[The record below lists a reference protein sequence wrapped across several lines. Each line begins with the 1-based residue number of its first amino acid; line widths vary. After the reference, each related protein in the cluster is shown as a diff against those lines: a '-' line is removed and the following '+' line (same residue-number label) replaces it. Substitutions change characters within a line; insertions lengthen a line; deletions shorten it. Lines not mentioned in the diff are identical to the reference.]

1 MMTPEEREEFEKQ
14 IKADNT
20 QMEEIK
26 KAYGAFLQKQGIHY
40 SDHQGFYVRIPLENT
55 DTSFTHVCDIRKGK
69 ILLGDYCG
77 NCISDLDTA
86 VDVAD
91 AIREK
96 CPDARIDVER
106 YSSYQLT
113 LYHEIKYQSI
123 EDLHKHVLRMAE
135 IVDIGA
141 GIAKEMLGDG
151 FER

>member
-1 MMTPEEREEFEKQ
+1 MAPEERAEFEKQ
-14 IKADNT
+14 MKADIT

-26 KAYGAFLQKQGIHY
+26 KEYSSFLKAQEIDY
-40 SDHQGFYVRIPLENT
+40 SDHQGFYVKLPLKNT
-55 DTSFTHVCDIRKGK
+55 DHSFTHVCDIRKGE
-69 ILLGDYCG
+69 ILLADYCG

-113 LYHEIKYQSI
+113 LYNEIKYQSI
-123 EDLHKHVLRMAE
+123 EELHKHVLRMAE
-135 IVDIGA
+135 VVDIGA
-141 GIAKEMLGDG
+141 GIGKEMLGDG